1 MLDEIDLNIL
11 ELLQDDASISVADI
25 ASSVGLSTTPC
36 WRRIQK
42 LEKEGVVRKRV
53 ALLDREPLN
62 VGVTVFVAIRTQQHA
77 KSWLDDF
84 QKAVDA
90 IPEVVEAHRLSG
102 DIDYM
107 LRIVVPSIEAYDVV
121 YKQLISMVEFADVS
135 SSFAME
141 EMKYTTALP
150 MKYASGA

>member
-1 MLDEIDLNIL
+1 MLDKIDLSIL
-11 ELLQDDASISVADI
+11 DILQDNASISVADV
-25 ASSVGLSTTPC
+25 AESVGLSTTPC
-36 WRRIQK
+36 WRRIQR
-42 LEKEGVVRKRV
+42 LEKDGVIRKRV
-53 ALLDREPLN
+53 ALLDRQPLN
-62 VGVTVFVAIRTQQHA
+62 VAVTVFVAIRTQQHT

-84 QKAVDA
+84 QRAVDS

-107 LRIVVPSIEAYDVV
+107 LRIVVPSIEAYDTV

-150 MKYASGA
+150 MKYANL